1 MRFSGLALFICSSGT
16 LRKPL
21 RDRTRSPGRFTRTL
35 SVWNRVFAPLNVDPS
50 GTYPS
55 R

>member
-1 MRFSGLALFICSSGT
+1 MRFSGLAVFICSSGT
-16 LRKPL
+16 LRNPL
-21 RDRTRSPGRFTRTL
+21 RDRTRRPGRFTRTL
-35 SVWNRVFAPLNVDPS
+35 SLWNRGSAPLNVDAS